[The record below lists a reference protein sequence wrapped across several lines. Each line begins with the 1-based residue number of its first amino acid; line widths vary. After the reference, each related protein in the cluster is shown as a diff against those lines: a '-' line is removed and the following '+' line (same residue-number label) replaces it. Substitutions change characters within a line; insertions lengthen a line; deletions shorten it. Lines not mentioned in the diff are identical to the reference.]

1 MEAGLV
7 ICLQYDI
14 EEVEW
19 QTLKKIWQ
27 VDEHWREEGLSQQ
40 RPWPLK
46 L

>member
-1 MEAGLV
+1 M

-14 EEVEW
+14 EEEDW

-27 VDEHWREEGLSQQ
+27 VDEHWREEGSLQQ
-40 RPWPLK
+40 RPCPLK